1 MSKEEY
7 DELINEQYI
16 SRISFKGEYPYIA
29 PFMYVFDGQSIYFL
43 STRYGRKIQLFR
55 ENPHVAVE
63 IEEYA
68 DDLSKFRFVTLQ
80 GRINEVKDADE
91 KMGVRKR
98 FVDLIKNKHL
108 SRSVM
113 AALGHSPE
121 EPPESLLMEGKSF
134 VWKLVDVESIVGL
147 KNQ

>member
-7 DELINEQYI
+7 DKLINEQYI
-16 SRISFKGEYPYIA
+16 SRISFKGECPYIA

-43 STRYGRKIQLFR
+43 STRYGRKIQLFK

-80 GRINEVKDADE
+80 GVSMKL
-91 KMGVRKR
+91 KM
-98 FVDLIKNKHL
+98 
-108 SRSVM
+108 
-113 AALGHSPE
+113 
-121 EPPESLLMEGKSF
+121 LMK
-134 VWKLVDVESIVGL
+134 KLT
-147 KNQ
+147 